1 MFVKKLF
8 DPLRDKD
15 IIDIKELERIYDQK
29 NKPG

>member
-1 MFVKKLF
+1 MFVKKLI